1 MTSERAVAWLDW
13 VDQGL
18 LVELLGTVGLT
29 ISVLPLAGLMF
40 LRAWTGLPGFVVASL
55 ILPPVALIG
64 CILCAVALGLMGKNW
79 IAGWGRAVLGL
90 MFGAGVLGYWAIMV
104 LVSLGI

>member
-1 MTSERAVAWLDW
+1 MTSEHAVARLDW
-13 VDQGL
+13 VEQDL

-40 LRAWTGLPGFVVASL
+40 SHASTGLLGFVVASL

-64 CILCAVALGLMGKNW
+64 CILCALALGLMGKNW

-90 MFGAGVLGYWAIMV
+90 MLGAGILGYWAIIV
-104 LVSLGI
+104 LAGLRV